1 MTTTTHYLGQLRLDE
16 LSLTV
21 PLTADRE
28 DTRTIDV
35 FARIATRP
43 GGESLPYLFYLQ
55 GGPGYE
61 AWRPSLSPLE
71 PSWLNVALER
81 YRVVF
86 VDERGTGRSTPVGED
101 ILRTGSTGAGGGFII
116 HHPAGGPF
124 GGLGGGGAGVG
135 GGEIKK

>member
-101 ILRTGSTGAGGGFII
+101 ILRTGNTAQV
-116 HHPAGGPF
+116 A
-124 GGLGGGGAGVG
+124 
-135 GGEIKK
+135 E

>member
-1 MTTTTHYLGQLRLDE
+1 MTTTTHYLEQLRLDE

-28 DTRTIDV
+28 DARTIDI

-71 PSWLNVALER
+71 PSWL
-81 YRVVF
+81 
-86 VDERGTGRSTPVGED
+86 
-101 ILRTGSTGAGGGFII
+101 
-116 HHPAGGPF
+116 
-124 GGLGGGGAGVG
+124 
-135 GGEIKK
+135 